1 MSALATDPAAGGPVP
16 AVARRV
22 RRRGPLAGLRTAR
35 GAIGLAI
42 VVIVALAGLIVPL
55 LLSHS
60 PLQQSGAT
68 LVGAGVDG
76 HLLGTDEVGRDILAR
91 TLQGIRIDLVL
102 AAIGI
107 PVAAVLGTGLGMLSA
122 ISLRAGG
129 AAQWL
134 FNLLLGFPGVVMGI
148 AVSIAIAP
156 GETAICVAIVLVT
169 IPAFGRQARLT
180 TLAEM
185 SRDYVSAATVVGRT
199 RWEIVTRHILPNV
212 LDSLI
217 VRLAP
222 AVSAAIQLEGA
233 LSVVGLGIQPPQ
245 ASLGEMIATG
255 SQYLSNAPLYSLA
268 PLGVVFV
275 LVLGL
280 SLLGSALNRGML
292 RR

>member
-1 MSALATDPAAGGPVP
+1 VSLSAAQPS
-16 AVARRV
+16 AVAARRLP
-22 RRRGPLAGLRTAR
+22 RRISGRGPLAGLRTAR
-35 GAIGLAI
+35 GATGLAI
-42 VVIVALAGLIVPL
+42 VLVVLLAGLIVPL
-55 LLSHS
+55 FLSFS

-68 LVGAGVDG
+68 LVGAGVSG
-76 HLLGTDEVGRDILAR
+76 HLFGTDEVGRDILAR
-91 TLQGIRIDLVL
+91 TMQGIRVDFLL
-102 AAIGI
+102 AAIGV
-107 PVAAVLGTGLGMLSA
+107 PVSAVLGTGLGMLSA
-122 ISLRAGG
+122 VSQRAGG
-129 AAQWL
+129 AAQWV

-156 GETAICVAIVLVT
+156 GETAILVAIVLGG

-180 TLAEM
+180 AIAEQ
-185 SRDYVSAATVVGRT
+185 SRDYVSAATVLGRSRT
-199 RWEIVTRHILPNV
+199 AIVTRHILPNV
-212 LDSLI
+212 LDSVI

-222 AVSAAIQLEGA
+222 AVSGAIQLEGA

-268 PLGVVFV
+268 PLAVVFV

-280 SLLGSALNRGML
+280 SLLGSALNQGML

>member
-1 MSALATDPAAGGPVP
+1 
-16 AVARRV
+16 
-22 RRRGPLAGLRTAR
+22 
-35 GAIGLAI
+35 
-42 VVIVALAGLIVPL
+42 
-55 LLSHS
+55 
-60 PLQQSGAT
+60 
-68 LVGAGVDG
+68 
-76 HLLGTDEVGRDILAR
+76 
-91 TLQGIRIDLVL
+91 
-102 AAIGI
+102 
-107 PVAAVLGTGLGMLSA
+107 
-122 ISLRAGG
+122 
-129 AAQWL
+129 
-134 FNLLLGFPGVVMGI
+134 MGI

>member
-1 MSALATDPAAGGPVP
+1 MSIVALGG
-16 AVARRV
+16 ARQLTAARRV
-22 RRRGPLAGLRTAR
+22 RGRGPLAGLRTAR

-42 VVIVALAGLIVPL
+42 VVFVLLAGLIVPL
-55 LLSHS
+55 FLRFS
-60 PLQQSGAT
+60 PLGQSGET
-68 LVGAGVDG
+68 LVGAGVGG
-76 HLLGTDEVGRDILAR
+76 HLFGTDEVGRDILAR
-91 TLQGIRIDLVL
+91 TLQGIRVDFVL
-102 AAIGI
+102 AAIGV
-107 PVAAVLGTGLGMLSA
+107 PVAAVLGTALGMLSA
-122 ISLRAGG
+122 VSRRAGSG
-129 AAQWL
+129 AQWL

-156 GETAICVAIVLVT
+156 GETAICVAIVLVAVPT
-169 IPAFGRQARLT
+169 FGRQARLT

-185 SRDYVSAATVVGRT
+185 SRDYVSAATVVGRSRT
-199 RWEIVTRHILPNV
+199 AIVTRHILPNV
-212 LDSLI
+212 LDSVI

-222 AVSAAIQLEGA
+222 AVAGAIQIEGA

-245 ASLGEMIATG
+245 ASLGEMISTG
-255 SQYLSNAPLYSLA
+255 SQYLSSSPLYALA